1 MAKKNYK
8 LHNGKGFP
16 RDFPTLLPK
25 FSCLV
30 CPLGKSTR
38 PYKHTAAFKAAGS
51 RNILLHQGSTFNV
64 PDSNTPMVPEPD
76 ELLVNVGDTLQGE
89 TLEAIQADVE
99 AMLGRLDLSLSSLV
113 FLVRASPR
121 S

>member
-16 RDFPTLLPK
+16 RGFPTLLPK

-30 CPLGKSTR
+30 CPLGKGTL

-51 RNILLHQGSTFNV
+51 RNIPLHQGCTFNV
-64 PDSNTPMVPEPD
+64 PDSDTLMVPAPD
-76 ELLVNVGDTLQGE
+76 ELFVNVGDMLQG
-89 TLEAIQADVE
+89 A
-99 AMLGRLDLSLSSLV
+99 GYHS
-113 FLVRASPR
+113 
-121 S
+121 